1 MSSGDKLEHES
12 HFTLMTAMT
21 TLEISLNGKNI
32 ETEAA
37 TLQALLLTQGY
48 ELKNAFACA
57 INSSFVPRTQ
67 WSARNLEAGDRI
79 DVITPIAG
87 G

>member
-1 MSSGDKLEHES
+1 MN
-12 HFTLMTAMT
+12 
-21 TLEISLNGKNI
+21 TLEISLNGKRL
-32 ETEAA
+32 ETPAA
-37 TLQALLLTQGY
+37 DLQALLLAQGY

-57 INSSFVPRTQ
+57 INSTFVPRTQ
-67 WSARNLEAGDRI
+67 WSARALEAGDRI